1 MKLLVSGIIG
11 AVSLFGGIFLINS
24 GGEGK
29 LGPEEKMIVMRNVG
43 HHVLLAAGDST
54 SRVLPV
60 SAIGEG
66 SYLIRFES
74 PFTFEADTLVKV
86 IHRGMGK
93 LAHAESMPEEYI
105 VNVLRCVGEEV
116 IYGYQIAGTKEST
129 LVPCSGREQP
139 KDCYMI
145 RITFQESSF
154 FNAKM
159 GLQFFAGFLAA
170 GFLFAGLI
178 FTRKIGR
185 KPDTERKLPS
195 IGKYSFDFDR
205 RTLSHGSSDI
215 ELTAKEAQLLKLFS
229 ENPNQVLDR
238 DGLLKK
244 VWEDEGVFV
253 GRSLDMFVSRLR
265 KKLRSDPGIRI
276 TNVHGKGY
284 KLEVD

>member
-11 AVSLFGGIFLINS
+11 TISLFGGIFLINS

-29 LGPEEKMIVMRNVG
+29 MGPEEKMIVMRNVG

-60 SAIGEG
+60 RAVGED

-86 IHRGMGK
+86 IHRGLSKM
-93 LAHAESMPEEYI
+93 AHAQSLSEKYI

-129 LVPCSGREQP
+129 LVPCSGRQQP
-139 KDCYMI
+139 EDCYMI

-170 GFLFAGLI
+170 AFLFAGLI
-178 FTRKIGR
+178 FTKKISQ
-185 KPDTERKLPS
+185 KPGADRSVSS
-195 IGKYSFDFDR
+195 IGKYVFDFER
-205 RTLSHGSSDI
+205 RTLIHGAAEI
-215 ELTAKEAQLLKLFS
+215 ELTAKESQLLKLFA

-238 DGLLKK
+238 DELLKK

-265 KKLRSDPGIRI
+265 KKLQDDSSVKI
-276 TNVHGKGY
+276 TNIHGKGY
-284 KLEVD
+284 KLEQG